1 MIFVSKKGSY
11 QEAFSKIGKKISKQF
26 LEDLLETV
34 PFGKT
39 LKMLLEA
46 VSSK

>member
-1 MIFVSKKGSY
+1 MGSY
-11 QEAFSKIGKKISKQF
+11 QEAFSKLGNKISKQF
-26 LEDLLETV
+26 LEEMLETF